1 MKRLEM
7 KGIMILML
15 SAILFLTG
23 TVQMSWGAGYPE
35 RPISLIVPFPPGG
48 AGDLGARALA
58 SLLEGVL
65 KQTIV
70 VENKPGGANLIGGNL
85 VASAKPDGY
94 VLGYLSVVPAIP
106 ETFVY
111 FQKPPYSS
119 KDLTPICPVTNVPG
133 ALIVKADSPWKDI
146 KDFVEYAR
154 KNPRVKVGT
163 RGPGSIPQLMLL
175 GIQKAENVIFTDVPF
190 PGDAPI
196 TTAVLGGHILAGIS
210 SFGTV
215 RPQVEAKNLR
225 VLLLYTKKRL
235 EAAPDIP
242 CVSDVGYDPPVFP
255 FFGVF
260 GPKGMSAEI
269 VSKIE
274 SAVKKVVD
282 DARFQERITKT
293 LGFEVIYEDSE
304 SFKKTLKKYQTEI
317 EGFYKELGYWNE

>member
-7 KGIMILML
+7 KGIMILLL
-15 SAILFLTG
+15 SAILFLTS

-48 AGDLGARALA
+48 AGDLGARALT

-146 KDFVEYAR
+146 KEFVAYAR

-175 GIQKAENVIFTDVPF
+175 GIQKVENVIFTDVPF

-317 EGFYKELGYWNE
+317 EGFYKELGYWKE